1 MTQRHAIARPRDS
14 SRDCIYSRYPKAK
27 SNRNL
32 LRGPTG
38 TVRSMSLSSEA
49 NAQRRMIAAG
59 ILLVLL
65 TAVISGVS
73 TFVNFW
79 AVQGFNSDAFITV
92 RNPAVTALLLP
103 LALLARR
110 DVRTRLRKRDWARLV
125 TIGLLGGAIPFVLF
139 FRGLQMAGTAG
150 AATATFGYRTLF
162 IMASVFAFV
171 FLRERIPMRILLAA
185 GLLLAGN
192 ALLLSLTAPVWS
204 DGTLLVL
211 AATALWAGEYT
222 LSKRTLRDLPSSTV
236 ALGRMGF
243 GAVFLVAYIGIS
255 GQLGAIS
262 AFNGEQLGWVGISAL
277 LLIGFVM
284 TWYFGLRHVD
294 VSVATSVLVV
304 AFPITLLLGLVAGRP
319 SLGLMEAAGVVTIVF
334 GVVLVIGL
342 GSLRELWV
350 SLDRIVRSEE
360 H

>member
-1 MTQRHAIARPRDS
+1 
-14 SRDCIYSRYPKAK
+14 
-27 SNRNL
+27 
-32 LRGPTG
+32 
-38 TVRSMSLSSEA
+38 MSLSSEA

-92 RNPAVTALLLP
+92 RNLAVTALLLP

-211 AATALWAGEYT
+211 AATALWAGEFT

-243 GAVFLVAYIGIS
+243 GGVFLATYIGLT
-255 GQLGAIS
+255 GQWAAAALSPA
-262 AFNGEQLGWVGISAL
+262 QWGWVGLSAL
-277 LLIGFVM
+277 LLVGFVT
-284 TWYFGLRHVD
+284 TWYAGLRTVPL
-294 VSVATSVLVV
+294 STAASILVLS
-304 AFPITLLLGLVAGRP
+304 FPITWALGVLAGASPVTFVQAAGATAVAAGAVVAIGTAALRETWRFILYTGRAKLVAARAKIAGR
-319 SLGLMEAAGVVTIVF
+319 
-334 GVVLVIGL
+334 
-342 GSLRELWV
+342 
-350 SLDRIVRSEE
+350 
-360 H
+360 

>member
-1 MTQRHAIARPRDS
+1 MTQRDAIARPRDS

-92 RNPAVTALLLP
+92 RNLAVTALLVP

-162 IMASVFAFV
+162 IMASVLAFV
-171 FLRERIPMRILLAA
+171 FLRERVPMRI
-185 GLLLAGN
+185 
-192 ALLLSLTAPVWS
+192 
-204 DGTLLVL
+204 LLVL
-211 AATALWAGEYT
+211 AATALWAGEFT

-243 GAVFLVAYIGIS
+243 GGVFLATYIGLT
-255 GQLGAIS
+255 GQWAAAALSPA
-262 AFNGEQLGWVGISAL
+262 QWGWVGLSAL
-277 LLIGFVM
+277 LLVGFVT
-284 TWYFGLRHVD
+284 TWYAGLRT
-294 VSVATSVLVV
+294 VSLSTAASILVLS
-304 AFPITLLLGLVAGRP
+304 FPITWALGVLAGASP
-319 SLGLMEAAGVVTIVF
+319 VTFVQAAGATAVAAGVVVA
-334 GVVLVIGL
+334 IGTAA
-342 GSLRELWV
+342 LRETWRFILYTSRAKLV
-350 SLDRIVRSEE
+350 AARAKIAGR
-360 H
+360 